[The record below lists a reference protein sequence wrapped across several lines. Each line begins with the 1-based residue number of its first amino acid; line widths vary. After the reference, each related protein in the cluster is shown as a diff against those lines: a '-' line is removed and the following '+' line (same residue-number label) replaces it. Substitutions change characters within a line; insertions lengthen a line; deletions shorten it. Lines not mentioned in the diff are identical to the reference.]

1 MKVYDVHIHSSSV
14 LDSEQLLKQMAEAGV
29 WGGSVFSQHPQC
41 FSGLG
46 RHSAVGRERLSMVLE
61 ACKGQEGRLFPVL
74 WIHPDEP
81 DTIDL
86 IAEAAERGIAAF
98 KCICNSFYIGEEKGI
113 RMLEAVARTGKPIF
127 FHSGILWDDS
137 PSSKYNRPLNWE
149 ELLDRSSGTIDR
161 LQGLRFSLGHCSW
174 PWYDECIALYGKF
187 LANLRQH
194 PEDNIEMF
202 FDLTPGTPVSYR
214 YDLFRKLLNCGYDVE
229 HNILW
234 GTDCTAE
241 DYNSEWAKKWLGT
254 DNAIMD
260 ALNISEGIREHIF
273 QKNYERFLGL
283 PGCEHHVLI
292 PVSSDGR
299 AVSCEQ

>member
-46 RHSAVGRERLSMVLE
+46 RHSAVGRDRLSMVLE
-61 ACKGQEGRLFPVL
+61 ACKGQEGRLVPVL

-113 RMLEAVARTGKPIF
+113 RMLEAVAGTGKPIF

-149 ELLDRSSGTIDR
+149 VLLDRSSGTIDR
-161 LQGLRFSLGHCSW
+161 LQGLRFSLGPCSW
-174 PWYDECIALYGKF
+174 PG
-187 LANLRQH
+187 
-194 PEDNIEMF
+194 
-202 FDLTPGTPVSYR
+202 
-214 YDLFRKLLNCGYDVE
+214 
-229 HNILW
+229 
-234 GTDCTAE
+234 
-241 DYNSEWAKKWLGT
+241 
-254 DNAIMD
+254 
-260 ALNISEGIREHIF
+260 
-273 QKNYERFLGL
+273 
-283 PGCEHHVLI
+283 
-292 PVSSDGR
+292 
-299 AVSCEQ
+299 